1 VAGSGT
7 CPTPGCEEVP
17 DPAANFCEACGADLA
32 ARTGT
37 SALTDPAAARACRG
51 CGTPGAAGE
60 EYCSACGLG
69 YADPTERVE
78 AELDG
83 LAGVSDRGAVHPA
96 NQDAMALGR
105 HRTGARAAVV
115 CDGVSTTLTP
125 ERAAVAVADTA
136 LDTLLRSRVDGP
148 TRTRDAVRAAARA
161 VAGLGRG
168 PHGPSCTMVS
178 ALVEAGPGGH
188 GTPEVTIGWIGDSR
202 AYWLAAPDSAEPA
215 RVLTH
220 DHSWAGEMVAVG
232 MDPAQAAADRRAH
245 QITRWLG
252 PETARPAVDVV
263 TLRPAGP
270 GLLLLCTD
278 GLWNHHG
285 DPAELAAAA
294 LPAAAGSGPLAAA
307 AALTGMALA
316 AGGRDNITIVII
328 PVPGRSRS

>member
-1 VAGSGT
+1 VD
-7 CPTPGCEEVP
+7 EERC
-17 DPAANFCEACGADLA
+17 A
-32 ARTGT
+32 T
-37 SALTDPAAARACRG
+37 
-51 CGTPGAAGE
+51 
-60 EYCSACGLG
+60 CGLRHP
-69 YADPTERVE
+69 DPTERVE

-83 LAGVSDRGAVHPA
+83 LAGVSDRGAVRET

-125 ERAAVAVADTA
+125 ERAAVAVADTV
-136 LDTLLRSRVDGP
+136 LDTLLRSRADGP

-178 ALVEAGPGGH
+178 ALVEAGPDGEGAA
-188 GTPEVTIGWIGDSR
+188 EVTVGWIGDSR
-202 AYWLAAPDSAEPA
+202 AYWLAAPDSAEPS
-215 RVLTH
+215 RVLTR

-252 PETARPAVDVV
+252 PETAQPTVDVV

-294 LPAAAGSGPLAAA
+294 LPAAGSGPLAAA

-316 AGGRDNITIVII
+316 AGGRDNITTVII
-328 PVPGRSRS
+328 PVPGTSRS